1 MNRPTAAVL
10 TCVVPLW
17 PSWSVMGLPTAEAA
31 FRRGGEIHAGFSV
44 LRAPDS
50 LSFDYSKTSKTSIS
64 ESEFKSRLDLL
75 TPF

>member
-1 MNRPTAAVL
+1 
-10 TCVVPLW
+10 VVPLW

-64 ESEFKSRLDLL
+64 DLNC
-75 TPF
+75 